1 MGKDISDLQNIKADS
16 KEDINQQ
23 LIEMDAAAAREQ
35 NKRMRDAE
43 KARAA
48 SIKQGVSGVTQALG
62 SAADLVPLYGKNAAD
77 RRGEGLAKDYAHLK
91 PKGMSDAEWAGQLAK
106 ATTGTRRDFEFED
119 SVNSVMENMSGYNFN
134 NIFD

>member
-1 MGKDISDLQNIKADS
+1 M
-16 KEDINQQ
+16 
-23 LIEMDAAAAREQ
+23 
-35 NKRMRDAE
+35 
-43 KARAA
+43 
-48 SIKQGVSGVTQALG
+48 SGVTQALG
-62 SAADLVPLYGKNAAD
+62 SAADFVPLYGKNAAD